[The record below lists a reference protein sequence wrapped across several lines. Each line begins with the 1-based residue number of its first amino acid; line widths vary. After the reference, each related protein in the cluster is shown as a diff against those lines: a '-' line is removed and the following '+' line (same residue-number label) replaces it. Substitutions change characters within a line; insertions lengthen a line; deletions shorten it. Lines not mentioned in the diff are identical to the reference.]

1 MQPWASLPPGQM
13 ADSPVGRRAEA
24 ETEGADDDGEGGEEA
39 EAAEHQVD
47 GQREEQVHL
56 GTVGAM
62 LQNR

>member
-1 MQPWASLPPGQM
+1 M

-56 GTVGAM
+56 GTVGAV